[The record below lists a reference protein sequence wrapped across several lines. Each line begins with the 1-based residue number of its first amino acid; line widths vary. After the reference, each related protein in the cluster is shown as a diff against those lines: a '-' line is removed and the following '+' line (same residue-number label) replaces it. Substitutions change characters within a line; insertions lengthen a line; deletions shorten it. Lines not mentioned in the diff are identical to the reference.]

1 MPRKLRVEYS
11 AAFCHVN
18 TNAWHQFPF
27 NRQGHGFSQQAP
39 AGALV
44 IFEFIEDTTK
54 LAVIVAC
61 LYFALGAYV
70 RRKQPAWSEPLE
82 KRRLA
87 VLWVLVLAVSA
98 IKVSEDVLG
107 GESGPIDEAI
117 LVFIRSHVPRTLTG
131 IFEAITFTGSLR
143 IILPLVTA
151 ATVALLCARR
161 RFEALLLAASVIIG
175 ATVVYLLKTAVGRAR
190 PALWETEW
198 YWGSS
203 FPSGHTL
210 VVAAFATAAVLCVSR
225 IWPGAHKFVLW
236 LALLWIF
243 LVGFSRLVIGV
254 HWPTDVLAAA
264 CIGAFLPLAMSV
276 ALELRHA

>member
-1 MPRKLRVEYS
+1 MILES
-11 AAFCHVN
+11 
-18 TNAWHQFPF
+18 
-27 NRQGHGFSQQAP
+27 
-39 AGALV
+39 
-44 IFEFIEDTTK
+44 IEDTTK
-54 LAVIVAC
+54 LALIVAC

-82 KRRLA
+82 RRRLA
-87 VLWVLVLAVSA
+87 VLLVLVLAVSA

-117 LVFIRSHVPRTLTG
+117 LMFILGHVPDTLTG
-131 IFEAITFTGSLR
+131 FFEAITFTGSFRVLF
-143 IILPLVTA
+143 PLATA
-151 ATVALLCARR
+151 ATIALLCARR

-175 ATVVYLLKTAVGRAR
+175 ATVVYVVKTAVGRDR

-210 VVAAFATAAVLCVSR
+210 VVAAFATAAFVCVSR
-225 IWPGAHKFVLW
+225 IWPAARGFALSI
-236 LALLWIF
+236 ALLWIF

-254 HWPTDVLAAA
+254 HWPTDVLAAM

-276 ALELRHA
+276 ALELRGRSNIKSCNITSS